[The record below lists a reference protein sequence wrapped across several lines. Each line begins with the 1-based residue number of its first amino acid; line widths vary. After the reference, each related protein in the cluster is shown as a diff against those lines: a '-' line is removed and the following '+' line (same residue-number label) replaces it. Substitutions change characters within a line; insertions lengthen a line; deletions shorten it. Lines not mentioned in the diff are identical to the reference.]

1 MWTFTTTIV
10 STLFVVLLATTT
22 TLTLA
27 NVGSGSNVNIGLVL
41 QGGPDG
47 TKEGTE
53 NALALQG
60 LKDTCLPFLP
70 TGSGYQ
76 YKSCTP
82 HTYTPQSETLGAYSG
97 LIPSKTGENDFMMA
111 LGYFPSKAIQTAANS
126 NGNKLFAIVDFEF
139 TPPVGNIVSVMF
151 SEDQIGFLAGLI
163 AGEVAKS
170 RGGKV
175 AVIGGVDQPSVRRQV
190 NGFGSGV
197 KIACSTCIAYGLYSG
212 TFESDPKL
220 TTTVANLLTD
230 RKVSVAF
237 NAASIFGTLTLK
249 NLTTQQG
256 IYAIGSGSDEWV
268 TNWAYGSV
276 PGSEHVLT
284 SVQTDYTVL
293 VRSVVQSVLRAN
305 LTGGGTVFYGVN
317 TDMRQSAIKLAPAHE
332 AGGVYTKEV
341 EEKLR
346 GYVKDLTMGKLTT
359 GVDHKSGNSRSSGSS
374 STSVQL
380 LPLTDR
386 SASSSPS
393 ANNNKSTDYD
403 ENTIPS
409 SHRSE
414 ASSNKG
420 NLDRLG
426 RLLFSPV
433 GLFIACLAVQTLDL
447 IGP

>member
-1 MWTFTTTIV
+1 M
-10 STLFVVLLATTT
+10 TT

-27 NVGSGSNVNIGLVL
+27 SVGSNSNVNIGLVL

-47 TKEGTE
+47 TKDGTQ

-60 LKDTCLPFLP
+60 LKDACLSSLP
-70 TGSGYQ
+70 SSSGYQ

-97 LIPSKTGENDFMMA
+97 LIPSKSGENDFMMA
-111 LGYFPSKAIQTAANS
+111 LGYYPSKAIQTAANS

-139 TPPVGNIVSVMF
+139 TPPVGNIASVMF
-151 SEDQIGFLAGLI
+151 SEDQIGYLAGLV
-163 AGEVAKS
+163 AGEVAKT

-220 TTTVANLLTD
+220 STTVAHLLTD
-230 RKVSVAF
+230 RKVSVVF
-237 NAASIFGTLTLK
+237 NAASIFGTMTLK

-284 SVQTDYTVL
+284 SVQMDYTVL
-293 VRSVVQSVLRAN
+293 VRSVVQSVLKAN
-305 LTGGGTVFYGVN
+305 MTGGGTVFYGVN

-341 EEKLR
+341 EEKMR
-346 GYVKDLTMGKLTT
+346 GYVKDLTVGKLTT
-359 GVDHKSGNSRSSGSS
+359 GVDHKSGDSRSSGSS

-380 LPLTDR
+380 LALTDKP
-386 SASSSPS
+386 SSS
-393 ANNNKSTDYD
+393 ANNNKSTNSDD
-403 ENTIPS
+403 NTVSS
-409 SHRSE
+409 SHQNH
-414 ASSNKG
+414 ASSAYKVP
-420 NLDRLG
+420 
-426 RLLFSPV
+426 RLLLDPLPLLGGMLS
-433 GLFIACLAVQTLDL
+433 LFIACLVIQAIDL
-447 IGP
+447 IGPWVVL

>member
-1 MWTFTTTIV
+1 MF
-10 STLFVVLLATTT
+10 T
-22 TLTLA
+22 TLTNA
-27 NVGSGSNVNIGLVL
+27 NSGSNVNIGLVL

-60 LKDTCLPFLP
+60 LKDACLPSLP
-70 TGSGYQ
+70 TSSGYQ

-126 NGNKLFAIVDFEF
+126 NGNKLFGIVDFEF

-151 SEDQIGFLAGLI
+151 SEDQIGYLAGLV

-220 TTTVANLLTD
+220 IKTVADLLTEK
-230 RKVSVAF
+230 KVSVVF

-332 AGGVYTKEV
+332 AGGVFTKEV
-341 EEKLR
+341 EEKMR
-346 GYVKDLTMGKLTT
+346 GYVKDMTVGKLTT
-359 GVDHKSGNSRSSGSS
+359 GVDHKSGDSRSSGSS

-380 LPLTDR
+380 LPLNGKP
-386 SASSSPS
+386 SSSSPS
-393 ANNNKSTDYD
+393 SNNHDSNDSNDNNNSNNKSTDRD
-403 ENTIPS
+403 ENTVS
-409 SHRSE
+409 SPRRSH
-414 ASSNKG
+414 APSNKD

-426 RLLFSPV
+426 RLFFSPA
-433 GLFIACLAVQTLDL
+433 GLLVAFLVVQVVDF
-447 IGP
+447 IGPWMVL

>member
-1 MWTFTTTIV
+1 MF
-10 STLFVVLLATTT
+10 T
-22 TLTLA
+22 TLTNA
-27 NVGSGSNVNIGLVL
+27 NSGSNVNIGLVL

-60 LKDTCLPFLP
+60 LKDACLPSLP
-70 TGSGYQ
+70 TSSGYQ

-126 NGNKLFAIVDFEF
+126 NGNKLFGIVDFEF

-151 SEDQIGFLAGLI
+151 SEDQIGYLAGLV

-220 TTTVANLLTD
+220 IKTVADLLTEK
-230 RKVSVAF
+230 KVSVVF
-237 NAASIFGTLTLK
+237 NGASIFGTLTLK

-332 AGGVYTKEV
+332 AGGVFTKEV
-341 EEKLR
+341 EEKMR
-346 GYVKDLTMGKLTT
+346 GYVKDMTVGKLTT
-359 GVDHKSGNSRSSGSS
+359 GVDHKSGDSRSSGSS

-380 LPLTDR
+380 LPLNGKP
-386 SASSSPS
+386 SSSSPS
-393 ANNNKSTDYD
+393 SNNHDSNDSNDNNNSNNKSTDRD
-403 ENTIPS
+403 ENTVS
-409 SHRSE
+409 SPRRSH
-414 ASSNKG
+414 APSNKD

-426 RLLFSPV
+426 RLFFSPA
-433 GLFIACLAVQTLDL
+433 GLLVACLVVQVVDF
-447 IGP
+447 IGPWMVL